1 MVQLVFQTPS
11 HPMSECTSFAVVQED
26 ARGKLNVINVI
37 RANMATL
44 YLRPMSCSSFYT
56 NLLPIA
62 FEASAKSY
70 QTKTAKATQHCYIE
84 WAVHALLR
92 LGDTNVRNVQ
102 PVWILLSCRTIEQ
115 NKRMC
120 DEEHYRTG
128 RYFLTS

>member
-1 MVQLVFQTPS
+1 MVQLVFQIPS

-92 LGDTNVRNVQ
+92 LGDTNVRNV
-102 PVWILLSCRTIEQ
+102 
-115 NKRMC
+115 
-120 DEEHYRTG
+120 
-128 RYFLTS
+128 